1 MKLSALTQFIANIS
15 MALDAGYD
23 IPLAEVNSLIERGEI
38 IASLTDLCGA
48 DSRLMAKLFRDHWTI
63 EAERELNGLLRDAA
77 AQEELEGSF
86 NRSGLCYLIALTA
99 RVIERHHVEI

>member
-1 MKLSALTQFIANIS
+1 MKLAALTQFIANIS

-23 IPLAEVNSLIERGEI
+23 TPLAEVNSQIERGEI

-48 DSRLMAKLFRDHWTI
+48 DSGLMAKLFREHWTI

-77 AQEELEGSF
+77 AQEKLDGSF
-86 NRSGLCYLIALTA
+86 GRSGLCYLIALTA
-99 RVIERHHVEI
+99 RVIERQLIEI